1 MVCHRYLPS
10 QHTVTSPRVQQK
22 YKPTLVSGEKN
33 PEVSIKCPFSS
44 QLLSRLLC
52 TELSVYLPL
61 ELFIPVYVITYYFFW
76 PCLETMRRCV
86 CSGSF
91 RVRNSKRGTISSVGG
106 RKRNDDSI
114 ITTDSILGFAK
125 SMHGH
130 AQIRGRA
137 EKGISGNRT
146 AVLSMLKYLMLFF
159 KAVFQQ
165 KTLLRDQGKF
175 THKT

>member
-1 MVCHRYLPS
+1 
-10 QHTVTSPRVQQK
+10 
-22 YKPTLVSGEKN
+22 
-33 PEVSIKCPFSS
+33 
-44 QLLSRLLC
+44 
-52 TELSVYLPL
+52 
-61 ELFIPVYVITYYFFW
+61 
-76 PCLETMRRCV
+76 MRRCV

-106 RKRNDDSI
+106 RKRNDDST